1 MPPARAQKKNNTGSP
16 NQQKQQT
23 KSKIELDDH
32 DDDDDIE
39 SREHSLDSSPAR
51 DETPII
57 PRQGKKRAAEDPGE
71 FNTEMQKMLECFG
84 ADITKTLV
92 NKRKRLEQFTQN
104 SLKASNKKVEEIWKM
119 QQLERGKLHTEYC
132 RQVNTVFNQ
141 WEADLEKTKEQEEKL
156 VTLFK
161 QQQKLFQQAR
171 VVQSQRLKTIRQ
183 LHEQY
188 TKGMEDLG
196 TCHNS
201 QQSNVQSELKK
212 EMTLLQKKILMDT
225 QQQEMANV
233 RKSLQTMLF

>member
-1 MPPARAQKKNNTGSP
+1 MPPARAQKKNNNGSP
-16 NQQKQQT
+16 NQQKKQT

-39 SREHSLDSSPAR
+39 SGEHSPDSSPAR

-57 PRQGKKRAAEDPGE
+57 PRQGKKRTAEDHGE
-71 FNTEMQKMLECFG
+71 FNNEMQKMLECFG

-104 SLKASNKKVEEIWKM
+104 SLKSSNKKVEEIWKM